1 MKTFSLRMIKW
12 IAQGHI
18 TIKDSNL
25 VQFDFNDMVNTTVSS
40 PTQGLM

>member
-1 MKTFSLRMIKW
+1 MKTFSLRKIKW

-18 TIKDSNL
+18 TSKDSNL
-25 VQFDFNDMVNTTVSS
+25 VQFDSNDMANTTVSS